1 MKHKVNCTGS
11 SASPGDESMKEVL
24 TSCTLDCPDT
34 CSILAEVDGDR
45 VRALRGNPDFEFTR
59 GFLCR
64 RSRGFLKRV
73 FSPDRILHPLKREG
87 SGWKQISWTEATD
100 LAADRIGGAVKAHGP
115 LSVFYY
121 RDAGSI
127 AGLKLVNDRL
137 FNLLGGATFAGGSL
151 CGGAGIAGQTV
162 DFGLRTSHD
171 PDDLLNSR
179 LIVIW
184 GRNPAWT
191 NVHLL
196 PILRKARAR
205 GATLV
210 LVDPVETAT
219 AGLVD
224 FHLAPVPGTDGLL
237 ALGLAGCLIESGLI
251 DREFLERHTEGYSG
265 FGELVGHHN
274 LKVIS
279 EKTGISENNIRQLA
293 SMYGKIRPAAILGG
307 WGVQRRSNGANTYRL
322 LDALGAITG
331 NVGKSGG
338 GVSHGMDESRWY
350 EKRVQGSEH
359 ARVRREIP
367 KPMTG
372 RGMLKAGEPPIE
384 VAVVSGANP
393 VNQCP
398 NTNRVREAFEKTPF
412 VVVMDMFMTDTAAL
426 ADLVLPSTHFLQ
438 EQDIVASYW
447 HNYLMPVNPA
457 QGRLGEERTD
467 LETFADIGRKLGL
480 GEMLSDDPEHYLEAM
495 LRPLQGDGLS
505 LEAVRRGPLRP
516 RGAVD
521 VPFADR
527 KFPTPTGRFRFVVYV
542 AEPAPETQKHP
553 FHLISSHPHERN
565 HSQLAAEEEERLP
578 VVRVAPAAAAK
589 LGVGEGDEVI
599 VETHNGSLHCEVE
612 VSDALREDT
621 VLIYEGWW
629 DRLGGSVNRLTG
641 DELSDMGENAT
652 FYDARCR
659 IVKRQARCPSS
670 P

>member
-1 MKHKVNCTGS
+1 
-11 SASPGDESMKEVL
+11 MKEVL

-34 CSILAEVDGDR
+34 CSILAQVDGDR
-45 VRALRGNPDFEFTR
+45 VAALRGNPDFEFTR

-73 FSPDRILHPLKREG
+73 FSPDRILHPLRREG
-87 SGWKQISWTEATD
+87 SGWKQISWDEATD
-100 LAADRIGGAVKAHGP
+100 LASDRIGGAIKTHGP

-137 FNLLGGATFAGGSL
+137 FNLLGGATFASGSL

-171 PDDLLNSR
+171 PNDLLNSN
-179 LIVIW
+179 LIIIW

-196 PILRKARAR
+196 PILRKAKAR

-219 AGLVD
+219 ARLVD

-237 ALGLAGCLIESGLI
+237 ALGLAGCLIEAGHV
-251 DREFLERHTEGYSG
+251 DRGFLAHHTEGYSD
-265 FGELVGHHN
+265 FAELVRRYD

-279 EKTGISENNIRQLA
+279 ERTGITEDKIRELA
-293 SMYGKIRPAAILGG
+293 SMYGRRKPAAILGG
-307 WGVQRRSNGANTYRL
+307 WGLQRRSNGANTYRV

-331 NVGKSGG
+331 NIGLSGG
-338 GVSHGMDESRWY
+338 GGGHGMDETRWY
-350 EKRVQGSEH
+350 DMRLQGCEH
-359 ARVRREIP
+359 ASARREIP
-367 KPMTG
+367 RPMTG
-372 RGMLKAGEPPIE
+372 RGMLEAREPAIE

-412 VVVMDMFMTDTAAL
+412 VIVMDMFMTDTAAV
-426 ADLVLPSTHFLQ
+426 ADLVLPTTHFLQ
-438 EQDIVASYW
+438 EQDVVASYW

-457 QGRLGEERTD
+457 QGRLGEEKTD
-467 LETFADIGRKLGL
+467 LETFAEIGKRLGV
-480 GEMLSDDPEHYLEAM
+480 GDMLTGDPEHYLEAM
-495 LRPLQGDGLS
+495 LRPLEGEGLT
-505 LEAVRRGPLRP
+505 LEAVVRGPVRP

-527 KFPTPTGRFRFVVYV
+527 SFATPTGRFRFVVYV
-542 AEPAPETQKHP
+542 AEPAGGSEEYP

-565 HSQLAAEEEERLP
+565 HSQLTGESEERLP
-578 VVRVAPAAAAK
+578 VVRIAEAAAER
-589 LGVGEGDEVI
+589 LGVGGGDKVNVETCHGSLDCI
-599 VETHNGSLHCEVE
+599 VELSA
-612 VSDALREDT
+612 ALRMDT

-652 FYDARCR
+652 FNDARCR
-659 IVKRQARCPSS
+659 IVKKGDSALFPQV
-670 P
+670 

>member
-1 MKHKVNCTGS
+1 
-11 SASPGDESMKEVL
+11 MKEVL

-34 CSILAEVDGDR
+34 CSILAEVDGER
-45 VRALRGNPDFEFTR
+45 VVALRGNPDFEFTR

-73 FSPDRILHPLKREG
+73 FSPERILHPLKREG
-87 SGWKQISWTEATD
+87 SGWKEISWDEATD
-100 LAADRIGGAVKAHGP
+100 LAAQRIGGAVKTHGP

-121 RDAGSI
+121 RDAGSL

-171 PDDLLNSR
+171 PNDILNSR
-179 LIVIW
+179 LIIIW

-196 PILRKARAR
+196 PLLKEARAR
-205 GATLV
+205 GTKLV

-219 AGLVD
+219 ARLVD
-224 FHLAPVPGTDGLL
+224 MHLAPVPGTDGLL
-237 ALGLAGCLIESGLI
+237 ALGLAGCLIEAGHI
-251 DREFLERHTEGYSG
+251 DKDFLARCSEGYGG
-265 FGELVGHHN
+265 FAELVGHYN

-279 EKTGISENNIRQLA
+279 ERTGISGDIIRQLA
-293 SMYGKIRPAAILGG
+293 SMYGRMKPAAILGG
-307 WGVQRRSNGANTYRL
+307 WGLQRHSNGANTYRL
-322 LDALGAITG
+322 LDALGAISG
-331 NVGKSGG
+331 NVGLKGG
-338 GVSHGMDESRWY
+338 GVSHGMDETRWF
-350 EKRVQGSEH
+350 EKRVQGAEH
-359 ARVRREIP
+359 ASLRREIP

-372 RGMLKAGEPPIE
+372 RGILEAVDPPIE
-384 VAVVSGANP
+384 VAVVSGGNP

-412 VVVMDMFMTDTAAL
+412 VIVMDMLMTDTAAV

-438 EQDIVASYW
+438 EQDVVASYW

-457 QGRLGEERTD
+457 QGRLGEEQTD
-467 LETFADIGRKLGL
+467 LETFAAIGKKLGV
-480 GEMLSDDPEHYLEAM
+480 GDMLTDDPEHYLEAM
-495 LRPLQGDGLS
+495 LRPLEGEGLT
-505 LEAVRRGPLRP
+505 LEAVRRGPMRP

-527 KFPTPTGRFRFVVYV
+527 NFATPTGRFRFVAYV
-542 AEPAPETQKHP
+542 AEPDRGSEKYP
-553 FHLISSHPHERN
+553 FHLISSHPHDRN
-565 HSQLAAEEEERLP
+565 HSQLAGEKEEKVP
-578 VVRVAPAAAAK
+578 VVRVSRAAGERLN
-589 LGVGEGDEVI
+589 LGDGDMVE
-599 VETHNGSLHCEVE
+599 VETHQGSLQCAVKL
-612 VSDALREDT
+612 SDALREDT

-641 DELSDMGENAT
+641 DDLSDMGESAT
-652 FYDARCR
+652 FHDARCK
-659 IVKRQARCPSS
+659 IVKKEPQCPNSQ
-670 P
+670 